1 MAKGG
6 FKMSL
11 VLIVT
16 IVLAV
21 SSTLAWVGFY
31 VGIRAL
37 PSGTAHQSRWIIG
50 SAMIASVWLIGVSL
64 LGGAGNDV
72 LPPHIPVALGAT
84 LLVGYLL
91 LLSPT
96 FRRIIAAVPQHWLIG
111 IQAFRILGTVW
122 LVRYFGGGM
131 PGLFALPAGIG
142 DVTTGL
148 LAAFVAYAWYSG
160 KPYARTAA
168 IAWNIFG
175 MADLVNAVVLGA
187 LTNGGGG
194 GILFPLV
201 LIPAYG
207 VPRSLL
213 IHSYSLIGLVR
224 KTSQQRRTESLHHEI
239 RAARINAPSV
249 VAENNPSML
258 SAASTVRRDD
268 AAAVAEPL

>member
-1 MAKGG
+1 
-6 FKMSL
+6 L
-11 VLIVT
+11 LILIVT

-31 VGIRAL
+31 IGIRAL
-37 PSGTAHQSRWIIG
+37 PGPTARQSRWIIG
-50 SAMIASVWLIGVSL
+50 SAVVAAAWLVGVSL
-64 LGGAGNDV
+64 LGDAGNDV
-72 LPPHIPVALGAT
+72 LPARIPVALGAT

-111 IQAFRILGTVW
+111 IQGFRILGAVW
-122 LVRYFGGGM
+122 LVRYFAGGL

-175 MADLVNAVVLGA
+175 IADLVNAVALGT
-187 LTNGGGG
+187 LTNGGAG

-213 IHSYSLIGLVR
+213 IHSYSLIGLLR
-224 KTSQQRRTESLHHEI
+224 KSSQQQRRAESPHHGM
-239 RAARINAPSV
+239 RAARINASSV
-249 VAENNPSML
+249 VAENNRSML

-268 AAAVAEPL
+268 AAAVGERL